1 MKVYFA
7 SATIFQQVRKTSRKR
22 RDKMLTKDQ
31 EQEEL
36 VNELDSSEAGVAE
49 VLEMYRRV
57 EEIYVAASEVVA
69 SNEDSYT
76 DRYY

>member
-1 MKVYFA
+1 
-7 SATIFQQVRKTSRKR
+7 
-22 RDKMLTKDQ
+22 MLTKDQ

-36 VNELDSSEAGVAE
+36 VNELDSREAGVAE

-76 DRYY
+76 TDTTNLR

>member
-1 MKVYFA
+1 
-7 SATIFQQVRKTSRKR
+7 
-22 RDKMLTKDQ
+22 MLTKDQ

-36 VNELDSSEAGVAE
+36 VNELDSREAGVAE
-49 VLEMYRRV
+49 VIEMYRRV

-76 DRYY
+76 TDTTNLR